1 VIPASEGGGSSVARG
16 PGSPSLG
23 CGEWVV
29 RRAENGVLITE
40 KDSFQRGKC
49 KNKCAAKNQAA
60 QNCSCFAVGVVLRLE
75 ECCERGSTK
84 IHSWRA
90 GCTCRTTQLPLRAGG
105 DCCSLSPA
113 AALTP
118 KVRQCVNPSLP
129 HNRRTPTT
137 LQVEP
142 SNRPRVPVGCVS
154 HSTADETRVGVS
166 ATPSKKKEIE
176 APLGERRER
185 QSVHMCTLRRLTA
198 RRARGATQRQLTQG
212 QAI

>member
-1 VIPASEGGGSSVARG
+1 MIPASEGGGSSVARG

-23 CGEWVV
+23 WGEWVV

-40 KDSFQRGKC
+40 KNSFQRGNESTVRRQKPRR
-49 KNKCAAKNQAA
+49 
-60 QNCSCFAVGVVLRLE
+60 NCSFFAVGVVLRLE

-90 GCTCRTTQLPLRAGG
+90 GRTCRTTQLPPRAGG